1 MRIVQWIDELRDD
14 LKFGVRQMLGAPAFS
29 IVAVLTLALGIGAN
43 AAIFALVDATLLR
56 PLPFPDPQRLV
67 VVWERT
73 DTDPQDGASP
83 LNMADWYQRGR
94 TIEHIGGF
102 VPYVGGMVLAGS
114 DGTADTVSRQWVTS
128 GIFDAL
134 GVKPV
139 VGRTFQP
146 DDDRRR
152 ANVVVLGEAFW
163 KARFGGDPS
172 VVGRDIRLDGD
183 PFTIVGVVP
192 HEAELIG
199 RSSIWALR
207 SFNNNPASR
216 RAHPLEAVARLK
228 PGVTVAA
235 AASDLGAVADALAR
249 EFPDTNK
256 GRGVTLEPLRNAF
269 VGRDLRLTSVLF
281 VGVVGFVLVICCAN
295 VANLLMARA
304 TVRARELATRAALG
318 AGRSRIIRQL
328 LTESL
333 LLAAVGG
340 LLGVAVGSAILRV
353 APSLIPQGLLPPA
366 VTVTF
371 DMRVGWFCAAAA
383 LVVGLLFGLAPA
395 WQAAGSPVAQTL
407 ASESRTTTARG
418 GRVRSLV
425 AAAQVATA
433 VVLLFGAGLL
443 LRTLIAV
450 DDVDRGYRAD
460 RVLTMM
466 VDPLGSK
473 YPAAASLVQFFEQ
486 IDEQVAALPG
496 VRSSAWTSSLPMG
509 DSVLGSFPFEIVGD
523 PPAPGSNPP
532 TADYAIVSPSY
543 FQTLDLP
550 LAAGRGFNHADIQD
564 SAPVCIVNEAF
575 VRRYVHGRPPIGAR
589 VALRFDAKRPPT
601 IREIVGV
608 ARQTRKR
615 PDEVEPVVQLY
626 VPLAQSPVDDMYL
639 LVRPSTGPAEALAG
653 SVRAA
658 IGRVD
663 REQLVSVRDVMT
675 LDDLASVATGRHRF
689 RAVMVVTFAALA
701 LLLAMVG
708 VFGVLAYSIQQR
720 AKDLAVRR
728 ALGATSGDVLRLVAG
743 SAIRVV
749 AAGALVGLVLAVVLG
764 RFVTTLL
771 FGVKPLDPLTFVFV
785 MIVLALTAAISIA
798 GPAWRAVRIDPA
810 NVLRGA

>member
-14 LKFGVRQMLGAPAFS
+14 LRFGARQMAGAPAFS
-29 IVAVLTLALGIGAN
+29 IVAILTLALGIGAN
-43 AAIFALVDATLLR
+43 AAIFALVDAALLR
-56 PLPFPDPQRLV
+56 ALPLPNPQRLV
-67 VVWERT
+67 LVWERT
-73 DTDPQDGASP
+73 ATDPQDGASP
-83 LNMADWYQRGR
+83 LNMTDWYQRSR
-94 TIEHIGGF
+94 TIESIGGF
-102 VPYVGGMVLAGS
+102 VPSVGSMVLAAP
-114 DGTADTVSRQWVTS
+114 DGTADTVPRQWVTS

-152 ANVVVLGEAFW
+152 ANVAVLGEAFW
-163 KARFGGDPS
+163 KARFGADPS
-172 VVGRDIRLDGD
+172 VVGRNVRLDGE
-183 PFTIVGVVP
+183 PYTIVGVVP
-192 HEAELIG
+192 REAELIG

-207 SFNNNPASR
+207 SFNNNPVLR
-216 RAHPLEAVARLK
+216 RIHPLEVVARLK
-228 PGVTVAA
+228 PGVTIAA
-235 AASDLGAVADALAR
+235 AASDVSGVADALAR

-256 GRGVTLEPLRNAF
+256 GRGVALEPLRDAF
-269 VGRDLRLTSVLF
+269 IGRDLRLTSVLF
-281 VGVVGFVLVICCAN
+281 IAVVAFVLVICCAN
-295 VANLLMARA
+295 IANLLMARA

-318 AGRSRIIRQL
+318 AGRPRIVRQL

-340 LLGVAVGSAILRV
+340 LLGVGVGATILRI
-353 APSLIPQGLLPPA
+353 APALMPEGLLPPGIA
-366 VTVTF
+366 LAF
-371 DMRVGWFCAAAA
+371 DARVFWFCASAV
-383 LVVGLLFGLAPA
+383 LIVGILFGLAPA
-395 WQAAGSPVAQTL
+395 WQATACPVAQTL
-407 ASESRTTTARG
+407 ASDSRTSTARG
-418 GRVRSLV
+418 GRLRSLLV
-425 AAAQVATA
+425 GAQVATA

-473 YPAAASLVQFFEQ
+473 YPTAASLVQFFEQ
-486 IDEQVAALPG
+486 IDEQIAALPG

-509 DSVLGSFPFEIVGD
+509 DSVLGSIPFEIVGD
-523 PPAPGSNPP
+523 PPVVANPP

-543 FQTLDLP
+543 FETMDLP
-550 LAAGRGFNHADIQD
+550 LVAGRGFGAGDTQD
-564 SAPVCIVNEAF
+564 SAPVCVVNEAF
-575 VRRYVHGRPPIGAR
+575 VRRYVHGRSPIGAR
-589 VALRFDAKRPPT
+589 VALQFDSRRPAT

-663 REQLVSVRDVMT
+663 REQLVSVRDVLT
-675 LDDLASVATGRHRF
+675 LDDLASVATARHRF
-689 RAVMVVTFAALA
+689 RAVMVATFAGLA

-728 ALGATSGDVLRLVAG
+728 ALGATTRDLFRIVAG
-743 SAIRVV
+743 SALRVV
-749 AAGALVGLVLAVVLG
+749 AAGAGAGLLLAAILG
-764 RFVTTLL
+764 RFVTTML
-771 FGVKPLDPLTFVFV
+771 FGVQPLDPLTFVFV
-785 MIVLALTAAISIA
+785 MIVLAVTALISIA
-798 GPAWRAVRIDPA
+798 GPTWRAARIDPA